1 MTHAVILVVD
11 DDDDVRAAAAEMLRH
26 AGHDVVEAASGR
38 DALDRLDRKDPPL
51 DLMIVDF
58 VMPDMNGIEAA
69 RLARLKRPD
78 LPIMYMSGFGN
89 SAVLAAQTDAD
100 HVLQKPFRPSD
111 MAVKVQEVLRSAFGR
126 LEKL

>member
-1 MTHAVILVVD
+1 
-11 DDDDVRAAAAEMLRH
+11 MLRG

-38 DALDRLDRKDPPL
+38 DALDRLDQTDPPV

-58 VMPDMNGIEAA
+58 VMPGMNGVETAG
-69 RLARLKRPD
+69 LARLKRPD

-89 SAVLAAQTDAD
+89 SAVFAAQTDAD

-111 MAVKVQEVLRSAFGR
+111 MAVKVQEVLRGASGR
-126 LEKL
+126 LGKLTAC